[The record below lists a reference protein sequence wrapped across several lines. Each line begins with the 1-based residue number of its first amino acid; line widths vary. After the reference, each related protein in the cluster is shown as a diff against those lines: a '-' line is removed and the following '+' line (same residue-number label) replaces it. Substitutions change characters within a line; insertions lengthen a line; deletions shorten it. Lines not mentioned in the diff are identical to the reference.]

1 MAKLSTSWKRCD
13 RLPQAHIRRGLQL
26 AIQSGE
32 LAPNMFLA
40 FRMQILPPN
49 HRRPTMNETE
59 ASGQLPEF
67 EKWVESLFTESGE
80 ELSDEDEDWRLS
92 SQDLAEYYARLFEYP
107 EFLAMKF
114 TREQLAAGIWNI
126 CGPHG
131 SWHDAMNP
139 SVPDSIRRR
148 CVRAIGT
155 FYTNLL
161 DPICISVSDDA
172 QETDPL
178 CRAVYMMWDMDG
190 ISLLQTYPEFQD
202 DCVSVLWAAI
212 NCKSV
217 ACVTSGLHGI
227 GHWISI
233 GEGQHDSKLVD
244 WLQACI
250 DAFLVRYRQNVD
262 ADPSLIEY
270 AFNARSGT
278 VM

>member
-1 MAKLSTSWKRCD
+1 
-13 RLPQAHIRRGLQL
+13 
-26 AIQSGE
+26 
-32 LAPNMFLA
+32 
-40 FRMQILPPN
+40 
-49 HRRPTMNETE
+49 MNETE

-212 NCKSV
+212 NCKALLALPADCTGLVIGFQSV
-217 ACVTSGLHGI
+217 KGSTTQSWWIGYKPASMLSRFAIARMSMPILHSSNTLSTLEVG
-227 GHWISI
+227 
-233 GEGQHDSKLVD
+233 
-244 WLQACI
+244 
-250 DAFLVRYRQNVD
+250 R
-262 ADPSLIEY
+262 
-270 AFNARSGT
+270 
-278 VM
+278 